1 MRWAIGKVN
10 MPTTAY
16 VVAFWLFV
24 NAGGARAE
32 WPCAPGE
39 ASCKTVV
46 IVHNSWHAAIV
57 LRRDELSVDVL
68 PEMGDFPDAKFLEFS
83 WGDQDYF
90 PDPNSG
96 VWAALRA
103 GFWSGGSVMHM
114 VSFQISVSEFYR
126 GAEIIEL
133 RYNPSA
139 HEKLL
144 RYIARRFARP
154 VIGAPAPPRPGLFAY
169 SRFYPS
175 RQKFSILRTCNTWVA
190 EALESA
196 GLPILPRMVL
206 TAGNLASQVAPLVKS
221 KSAQ

>member
-1 MRWAIGKVN
+1 MRRALGKVI
-10 MPTTAY
+10 MPAAAY
-16 VVAFWLFV
+16 VLAFWVFV
-24 NAGGARAE
+24 NGGGAVAE

-57 LRRDELSVDVL
+57 LRRDDLSIDVL
-68 PEMGDFPDAKFLEFS
+68 PELGDFTDAKFLEFS

-114 VSFQISVSEFYR
+114 VGFQTSVRELYR
-126 GAEIIEL
+126 GAEIFEL
-133 RYNPSA
+133 RLNSTAYA
-139 HEKLL
+139 KLL
-144 RYIARRFARP
+144 RYIAQSFARP
-154 VIGAPAPPRPGLFAY
+154 LTGGPAPARPGLFAY
-169 SRFYPS
+169 SRFYPAT
-175 RQKFSILRTCNTWVA
+175 QKFSVLRTCNTWAA

-196 GLPILPRMVL
+196 GVPVAPSMVF
-206 TAGNLASQVAPLVKS
+206 TASNLASQVAPLVKS
-221 KSAQ
+221 KTAD

>member
-1 MRWAIGKVN
+1 MRRAIGKVI

-16 VVAFWLFV
+16 VLAFWLFV
-24 NAGGARAE
+24 SAGDTVAE

-57 LRRDELSVDVL
+57 LHRDDLSVDVL
-68 PEMGDFPDAKFLEFS
+68 PELGDFPDAKFVEFS

-103 GFWSGGSVMHM
+103 GFWSAGSVMHM
-114 VSFQISVSEFYR
+114 VGFQPSVREFYR
-126 GAEIIEL
+126 NAEIFEL
-133 RYNPSA
+133 RLNSTA
-139 HEKLL
+139 HGKLL
-144 RYIARRFARP
+144 RYIAQSFARP
-154 VIGAPAPPRPGLFAY
+154 VTGGQARARPGLFAY
-169 SRFYPS
+169 SRFYPAT
-175 RQKFSILRTCNTWVA
+175 QKFSVLRTCNTWIA

-196 GLPILPRMVL
+196 GLPVAPRMVL
-206 TAGNLASQVAPLVKS
+206 TAANLASQVAPLVNS
-221 KSAQ
+221 KTAD